1 MKLEVRHVLQRVAE
15 SVDFAHVD
23 LSDVNATS
31 LEGDNALHCVVRWDD
46 LEAAKSL
53 IDAGIDVNQSGDL
66 GFTPLH
72 VACMQGNMLMVEF
85 LVANGADLFSMSEG
99 DTPFAKA
106 RLHGHDQICDYL
118 SPLIK
123 DRLTA
128 NPQAYLRSRIAQLK
142 RELAK
147 LEARLTV

>member
-1 MKLEVRHVLQRVAE
+1 MKPEVREVLDRVE
-15 SVDFAHVD
+15 LTCDFENVD
-23 LSDVNATS
+23 LSDINATS
-31 LEGDNALHCVVRWDD
+31 LDGDNALHCVVRWDD
-46 LEAAKSL
+46 LEAAKLL
-53 IDAGIDVNQSGDL
+53 IEEGIDINQNGDL
-66 GFTPLH
+66 GFAPLH
-72 VACMQGNMLMVEF
+72 VACMHGNLPMVQL

-99 DTPFAKA
+99 DTPFATA

-123 DRLTA
+123 DRLNA

-147 LEARLTV
+147 LEARLVD